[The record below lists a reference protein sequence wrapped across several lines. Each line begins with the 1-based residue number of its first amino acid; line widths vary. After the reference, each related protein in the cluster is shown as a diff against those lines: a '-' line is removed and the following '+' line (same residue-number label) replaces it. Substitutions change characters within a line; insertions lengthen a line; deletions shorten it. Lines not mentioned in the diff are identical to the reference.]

1 MSRRT
6 TNAYKAALQY
16 VNENIIEL
24 KGNGIIIDFEKAM
37 RAALRKVS
45 PNIPILGCWFHFCQ
59 ALRRKMA
66 SMEHLL
72 ALIKDNPDAK
82 NIFRKFQC
90 LALLPNDKIKD
101 AFVYLLREALEE
113 KKIKEFAPFISYFK
127 KEWMEIVGPE
137 YFSVFDKDVRTTGS
151 AEAFNGKL
159 NKKFRTHSSF
169 LNFVESLQRE
179 ELSKTDEFQR
189 HILGIK
195 QPDRRKKFY
204 VRREEMIQEL
214 AEKLKNS
221 KINYK
226 HYLNTISNEENKI
239 LYGEDE
245 IFYRDGENVRE
256 TDPEVF
262 EQTAPSNSADN
273 LQPDSVRKTFFSTF
287 LNQYF

>member
-1 MSRRT
+1 MTRRT
-6 TNAYKAALQY
+6 TNAYVAALQY

-24 KGNGIIIDFEKAM
+24 KGMGIIIDFEKAM
-37 RAALRKVS
+37 RAALKKVS

-59 ALRRKMA
+59 ALRRQMA
-66 SMEHLL
+66 SMEHLF
-72 ALIKDNPDAK
+72 ALIKDNSDAK

-90 LALLPNDKIKD
+90 IALLPYDKIKD

-113 KKIKEFAPFISYFK
+113 KRFKEFAPFISYFK
-127 KEWMEIVGPE
+127 KEWMEIVKPE

-169 LNFVESLQRE
+169 FNFVESLQRE
-179 ELSKTDEFQR
+179 ELSKTDEFHR
-189 HILGIK
+189 HFLGTK

-204 VRREEMIQEL
+204 VRREEMIQEHV
-214 AEKLKNS
+214 EKLKKS

-226 HYLNTISNEENKI
+226 HYLNIMSNEENKI

-245 IFYRDGENVRE
+245 IFYRDGE
-256 TDPEVF
+256 TDPEEI
-262 EQTAPSNSADN
+262 EQTASSNSDDN
-273 LQPDSVRKTFFSTF
+273 VQPVSVRKIFFPTIF
-287 LNQYF
+287 NQYF